1 LLAVLIF
8 IHSPINSV
16 VYFDNDK
23 NYHWLYFLVVIL
35 MSAQHLHQL
44 YRLALADP
52 DATELRAQLPTL
64 ARGQGTIS
72 LAQWL
77 ADPLAQI
84 APGPGKV
91 PLSLAHKRLCGLLLL
106 PLACQW
112 LRDGRLP
119 SLAPEHLSLDA
130 EQGFTQGNKPGTA
143 SELIALVH
151 FINRYFREH
160 KLPPRIIASNSAVYL
175 AAPWTRLGMA
185 LPEPAR
191 FEAPARQ
198 WMALFGD
205 DIAGAIDWA
214 HFHWPDRQLL
224 LPHRKDCCLRYKVC
238 NGELCGTCNRYSRE
252 QMAANLRRWLD
263 TPAD

>member
-1 LLAVLIF
+1 
-8 IHSPINSV
+8 
-16 VYFDNDK
+16 
-23 NYHWLYFLVVIL
+23 
-35 MSAQHLHQL
+35 MSAFQLHLS
-44 YRLALADP
+44 YRRALEEDAAAGLA
-52 DATELRAQLPTL
+52 EQLPRL
-64 ARGQGTIS
+64 SNGRGATP
-72 LAQWL
+72 LEQWL
-77 ADPLAQI
+77 AQPLAQVE
-84 APGPGKV
+84 AGPGKV

-112 LRDGRLP
+112 LLDGQLP
-119 SLAPEHLSLDA
+119 DLSPCRLSLDPGQGHA
-130 EQGFTQGNKPGTA
+130 EDGRGSG
-143 SELIALVH
+143 IAALQTLVH
-151 FINRYFREH
+151 AINRHFRGH

-252 QMAANLRRWLD
+252 QMAANLRQWLD
-263 TPAD
+263 NQITTG